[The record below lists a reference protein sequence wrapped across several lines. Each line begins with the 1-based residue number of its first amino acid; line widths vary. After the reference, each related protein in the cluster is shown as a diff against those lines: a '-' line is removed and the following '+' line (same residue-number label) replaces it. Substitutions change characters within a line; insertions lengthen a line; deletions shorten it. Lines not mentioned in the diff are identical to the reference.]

1 MKPLTWEEM
10 QAQDKQAIDWLL
22 NFPDK
27 RRAYFES
34 MAKMYNANGEYASEV
49 AATLYTGMPKGS
61 GVGRPAEEKAIGL
74 VELSQQNLWIMT
86 IEDVYKVLSPKKLIF
101 LEARRQAEITY
112 YDAKQGRPGW
122 VEDTAKQYCTLIERQ
137 FFGFHHLP
145 SGKTVKSWWKDIVN
159 ITVRIAQRRGCL

>member
-1 MKPLTWEEM
+1 MKPLTWDEM
-10 QAQDKQAIDWLL
+10 NEQDKQAAEWLL

-27 RRAYFES
+27 RKAYFES
-34 MAKMYNANGEYASEV
+34 MAKMYNTNGEYASEV

-61 GVGRPAEEKAIGL
+61 DVGRPAEDKAIGL
-74 VELSQQNLWIMT
+74 VELSQQNIWIMT

-122 VEDTAKQYCTLIERQ
+122 VAETAKQYCNLIEKQ
-137 FFGFHHLP
+137 YGYYHLP
-145 SGKTVKSWWKDIVN
+145 AEKTVKSWWKDVIN
-159 ITVRIAQRRGCL
+159 ITVRVAQRRGCL